1 MQLHRF
7 FTGLRS
13 VQITARLLFFLLF
26 FFALW
31 SLAGIISAPPINTNV
46 WAQTYTVWLVTLSSH
61 SDKMLIR
68 KKSKSEPNYYSQS
81 QSSCFI
87 RGFHHCSCW
96 GTDKPL
102 QLAESSLQAR
112 EQPRKAYDV
121 QGLHMLKIKKQINPC
136 KLSQNM
142 LFKNQSSVK
151 YSEDTLCLYYGN
163 CCSGVGSV
171 LTHIPLWEVNNR
183 LINASIIKT
192 ALLSWLAWYWAKSVP
207 PAWAELSIEEPAS
220 CNKMLLEV
228 RLAGVLFPVKWNGL
242 CFPSVYRSSW
252 F

>member
-1 MQLHRF
+1 MNAGSFHVRLGVNWGSCGRQMSICQTNCINFCELMQLHRF
-7 FTGLRS
+7 LLGWEVCKSQHDYWFFIFSLR
-13 VQITARLLFFLLF
+13 
-26 FFALW
+26 

-46 WAQTYTVWLVTLSSH
+46 WAQAYTVWLVTLSSH

-142 LFKNQSSVK
+142 LWRIK
-151 YSEDTLCLYYGN
+151 
-163 CCSGVGSV
+163 V
-171 LTHIPLWEVNNR
+171 L
-183 LINASIIKT
+183 
-192 ALLSWLAWYWAKSVP
+192 
-207 PAWAELSIEEPAS
+207 
-220 CNKMLLEV
+220 
-228 RLAGVLFPVKWNGL
+228 
-242 CFPSVYRSSW
+242 
-252 F
+252 